1 LVQGNFS
8 SVIKLEDAL
17 NGRSVKWGERYE
29 VILARCGPKIFARC
43 GPHQSGRFVCKYSE
57 SVSKKGYTIQNQL
70 HSELANTP

>member
-1 LVQGNFS
+1 LS
-8 SVIKLEDAL
+8 SVIKLEDVL

-43 GPHQSGRFVCKYSE
+43 GPHQSGRFV
-57 SVSKKGYTIQNQL
+57 SVSKKGYTTQNQL